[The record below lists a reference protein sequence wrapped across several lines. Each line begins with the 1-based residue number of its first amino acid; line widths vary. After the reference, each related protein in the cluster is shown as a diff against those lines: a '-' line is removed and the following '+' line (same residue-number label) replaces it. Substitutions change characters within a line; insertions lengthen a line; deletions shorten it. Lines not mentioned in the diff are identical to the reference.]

1 MMNAYYSYN
10 ALEGF
15 DDNCTQY
22 IESVTASANT
32 AATAGVTDLKMAI
45 IKGMKEDAG
54 ACAKELLKIRLRLT
68 LLMIIL
74 SLRLTLS
81 ATDLKK

>member
-15 DDNCTQY
+15 DDNCTEY
-22 IESVTASANT
+22 IESVTQSANNN
-32 AATAGVTDLKMAI
+32 ASSGVTDLKTAI

-54 ACAKELLKIRLRLT
+54 ACAKERL
-68 LLMIIL
+68 
-74 SLRLTLS
+74 
-81 ATDLKK
+81 